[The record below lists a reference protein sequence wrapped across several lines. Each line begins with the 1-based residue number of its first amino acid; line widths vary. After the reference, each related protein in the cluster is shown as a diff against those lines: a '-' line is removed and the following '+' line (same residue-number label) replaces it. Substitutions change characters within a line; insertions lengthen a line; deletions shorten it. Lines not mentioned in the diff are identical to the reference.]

1 MCLRS
6 LLEKN
11 KEGIFVITK
20 ISDKKI
26 NLKIFLPPVIALCA
40 FVISGAIWP
49 KKIGGLMTSM
59 LYGMA
64 DHFGW
69 YLNLLSLLLLILA
82 VCIVIS
88 RYGDVRIGGRDAKP
102 EFTTFQ
108 WISMT
113 ICGGI
118 GTGLL
123 FWAMGEPIFHY
134 AVPPRGRRRGALQ
147 PRQRHLRSLTGHVE
161 LVLRPVCHLH
171 RACHHLGSVGLQQ
184 ENVPVL

>member
-1 MCLRS
+1 M
-6 LLEKN
+6 
-11 KEGIFVITK
+11 ITK

-134 AVPPRGRRRGALQ
+134 AVPPWAQAWSPSAAAAPSSQSHRPCG
-147 PRQRHLRSLTGHVE
+147 TGPSSSMPPTPC
-161 LVLRPVCHLH
+161 LP
-171 RACHHLGSVGLQQ
+171 SSGLCWSTIKK
-184 ENVPVL
+184 